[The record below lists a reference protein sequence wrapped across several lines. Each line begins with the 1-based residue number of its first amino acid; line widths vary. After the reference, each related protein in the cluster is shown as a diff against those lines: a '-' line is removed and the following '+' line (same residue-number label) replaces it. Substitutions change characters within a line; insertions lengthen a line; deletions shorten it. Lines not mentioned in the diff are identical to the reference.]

1 MINCFVKEDELSDSY
16 INYIATIII
25 SLIER
30 FIESEDG
37 IMFECDSHSKNLKS
51 LKVFQY
57 TVF

>member
-30 FIESEDG
+30 FIES
-37 IMFECDSHSKNLKS
+37 
-51 LKVFQY
+51 
-57 TVF
+57 